1 MILLKQNEKIE
12 RKQMTQTIIKEIQIN
27 KVREIIAQSNWL
39 NK

>member
-12 RKQMTQTIIKEIQIN
+12 RKQMILAIIKEIQIN